1 MPSIFSRTIASLR
14 STAHCY
20 NRLCGAVEEMS
31 SSSGSTLSISRG
43 YAHSYPGIVPF
54 ERCDHT
60 HRSTGYTHS
69 LREVVVPCLLGVSNR
84 EVTKITV
91 HAHRRRAIYYGNVA
105 GDAEA
110 QPVPGEERVLTPG
123 REMTL
128 NVCLVMGMLRRFPL
142 EIGISSSPFFFLN
155 P

>member
-1 MPSIFSRTIASLR
+1 MEA
-14 STAHCY
+14 
-20 NRLCGAVEEMS
+20 MS
-31 SSSGSTLSISRG
+31 SSSGSTLSIARG

-91 HAHRRRAIYYGNVA
+91 HANGRSTVNGGNVS

-110 QPVPGEERVLTPG
+110 QSVPGERERTNLD
-123 REMTL
+123 
-128 NVCLVMGMLRRFPL
+128 
-142 EIGISSSPFFFLN
+142 
-155 P
+155 